1 MATAKSNKRKRKA
14 PPKARSRRS
23 LAKTGIRTRGGE
35 AGPGTSD
42 VSLYLYG
49 ITLQQRNSGP
59 LRQKGVDGSANVEPL
74 LCAGFTCWISRVSRA
89 AFAEKISANMEDLD
103 WLATTGVRH
112 QRVVSELAQR
122 SPVLPARFGTIF
134 HSEESL
140 AQNIGTRKRALLK
153 SLLHVADA
161 DEWGIK
167 VFMEKQPPAAV
178 APASSGSDYLRRK
191 AVALHD
197 EMQQRKRPRTLSVEV
212 QRLAASLEQI
222 ALESAPAGKVSGGQP
237 GLEWQ
242 ISILLPRHRQQQFQA
257 LIERFSRL
265 WQNQRRI
272 EFTGPWP
279 PYSFVKV

>member
-1 MATAKSNKRKRKA
+1 MATAKRNKGKRKA
-14 PPKARSRRS
+14 PPKARSRRI
-23 LAKTGIRTRGGE
+23 LAKTGIRPKSTE
-35 AGPGTSD
+35 AGAGTSD

-49 ITLQQRNSGP
+49 ITLQQRNLGP
-59 LRQKGVDGSANVEPL
+59 LQQEGVDGEATVEPL
-74 LCAGFTCWISRVSRA
+74 LCGGFTCWISRVSRED
-89 AFAEKISANMEDLD
+89 FAEQISTNMEDLD

-122 SPVLPARFGTIF
+122 CAVLPARFGTIF
-134 HSEESL
+134 HSEESM
-140 AQNIGTRKRALLK
+140 AQNIVSRKRALLK

-167 VFMEKQPPAAV
+167 VFMEKHPQPAV

-191 AVALHD
+191 AVALNQ
-197 EMQQRKRPRTLSVEV
+197 EMQQRKRPRTLSLEV
-212 QRLAASLEQI
+212 QKLATALEQI
-222 ALESAPAGKVSGGQP
+222 ALETAPSGKVSSGQA

-242 ISILLPRHRQQQFQA
+242 ISILLPRHRQEQFHA
-257 LIERFSRL
+257 LVERFSRQ
-265 WQNQRRI
+265 WQGQRRI